1 MSSTTVAPTVA
12 PTVAATT
19 KTTTTATTTTTDDS
33 AAAFSAF
40 FLLFLGIFVIVS
52 IYCLVKS
59 LICFGKSGSTG
70 EKIFGVIIAFFTGPF
85 YLLYLNFNEG
95 YCKDEETPVAPATPM
110 VGGRKKH

>member
-1 MSSTTVAPTVA
+1 MSSTTVAPTVT
-12 PTVAATT
+12 PTVPTVT
-19 KTTTTATTTTTDDS
+19 PTVTTTDDS
-33 AAAFSAF
+33 AALSVF
-40 FLLFLGIFVIVS
+40 FLLFLGIFIIVS

-59 LICFGKSGSTG
+59 LMCFGKSGSTG

-95 YCKDEETPVAPATPM
+95 YCKDEETPATPM